1 MVQHTNSTSKDVALD
16 LARRGIAVFPC
27 HYIKP
32 GGTCSCG
39 TDCGRDAGKHPMTHN
54 GFKDAAVDPAAVE
67 RLFRGSRSSAN
78 IAVATGPVSGV
89 WVLDV
94 EAAGLPILDQLQQQH
109 GTLPTTVS
117 SITGGGGKHLWFKW
131 NGIEVKNRT
140 KINGEPIDCRGAGGY
155 VVVPPSNH
163 KSGRRYRWEHDPE
176 TTPIVEA
183 PSWLT
188 QYVAGTNGS
197 TKPAET
203 ITTPAAGGLTFT
215 VAAPVEDLATAA
227 GAGEGQRHAT
237 ALRLIGGAIGRG
249 TDPVEVARQAAAW
262 AARCSPP
269 LDDQEVLRIVGD
281 FARKQTTQHKPAAA
295 IAAKPIPTPPPPWVP
310 FPIKAIPTPIRSY
323 ITGSAAAIGC
333 DPAFVA
339 TAILPTL
346 AAAIGNS
353 RTMLLKRGWA
363 EPAVLW
369 GGLVGDSGCQKS
381 PALDAATK
389 HTKHRQAVAVE
400 AHRQDQEEYDKQ
412 VEAYKLSYD
421 DWKRTGRKKGDPPP
435 VEPIKP
441 ICDRFTCSD
450 ITVEGLAE
458 RLADAHRGL
467 LLIRDELAGWFG
479 SFDQYKPGHGADAAH
494 WLTIHGARDLL
505 VDRKTG
511 DRKTLF
517 VRRAAVSITGG
528 IQPGTLRRALGT
540 EHFENGLAARLLLA
554 MPPRR
559 AKRWTEARVG
569 EDLDRQV
576 GEIFDRLYQLQPEDQ
591 DQHPEPV
598 VVGLTQDGKAAW
610 VEFYD
615 RHAERIADA
624 SGNEAAVLS
633 KIEAAAARIA
643 LVLHLVRQAAF
654 DPDAGEAVDAAS
666 IRSGV
671 TIAEWYASEAERVYR
686 VLRETDEDRSRR
698 EVVELITRRGGTITA
713 NELRKRSRRLDTNEE
728 AEVVLAGLV
737 RAGIGTWEHV
747 PTGDAGGRPTTQF
760 RLSGGV
766 SETETPANTG
776 KSGVLVS
783 ETAGAV
789 GSKQW
794 EVTEL

>member
-1 MVQHTNSTSKDVALD
+1 MFAKRSDCNV
-16 LARRGIAVFPC
+16 GI
-27 HYIKP
+27 
-32 GGTCSCG
+32 
-39 TDCGRDAGKHPMTHN
+39 
-54 GFKDAAVDPAAVE
+54 
-67 RLFRGSRSSAN
+67 
-78 IAVATGPVSGV
+78 ATGPASKT
-89 WVLDV
+89 WVLDLDGEEGRKAFFYNV
-94 EAAGLPILDQLQQQH
+94 CQADLPD
-109 GTLPTTVS
+109 TVKVH
-117 SITGGGGKHLWFKW
+117 TPGGGLHFYWRE
-131 NGIEVKNRT
+131 NGEGITNRT
-140 KINGEPIDCRGAGGY
+140 KVGGMPIDVRGDGGY
-155 VVVPPSNH
+155 VVAPPSIHPN
-163 KSGRRYRWEHDPE
+163 GGRYRFDDGMSCGDEFFPE
-176 TTPIVEA
+176 CQRTYLDDQPIATA
-183 PSWLT
+183 PDWL
-188 QYVAGTNGS
+188 VKFVKSNG
-197 TKPAET
+197 KPEEPVV
-203 ITTPAAGGLTFT
+203 TTPAAGSLTFT
-215 VAAPVEDLATAA
+215 VSGTVEDLATAP
-227 GAGEGQRHAT
+227 GAVGPSGDKPGERHAT

-249 TDPVEVARQAAAW
+249 LDACTVAQQAIAW
-262 AARCSPP
+262 AARCTPP
-269 LDDQEVLRIVGD
+269 MDQDEVLKIVGD
-281 FARKQTTQHKPAAA
+281 LSRKQATKPGPAAA
-295 IAAKPIPTPPPPWVP
+295 AAARKPILAPPPPWVP
-310 FPIKAIPTPIRSY
+310 FPVEAIPTPIRAY
-323 ITGSAAAIGC
+323 VTGSAAAIGC

-353 RTMLLKRGWA
+353 RAILLKRGWA
-363 EPAVLW
+363 EPSVLW

-381 PALDAATK
+381 PALDAGTK
-389 HTKHRQAVAVE
+389 QTKQRQAAAVE

-412 VEAYKLSYD
+412 VEFYKLAYD

-441 ICDRFTCSD
+441 ICERFTCSD
-450 ITVEGLAE
+450 ITVEGLAVL
-458 RLADAHRGL
+458 LADAPRGL
-467 LLIRDELAGWFG
+467 LLIRDELAGWLG

-559 AKRWTEARVG
+559 AKRWTETRIG

-576 GEIFDRLYQLQPEDQ
+576 GEVLDRLYQLQADDQ
-591 DQHPEPV
+591 AEPV

-624 SGNEAAVLS
+624 SGETAAVLS

-654 DPDAGEAVDAAS
+654 DPDAGGAVDAAS

-686 VLRETDEDRSRR
+686 VLRETDGSRGQR
-698 EVVELITRRGGTITA
+698 QVVELIERRGGTITA
-713 NELRKRSRRLDTNEE
+713 NDLRRRSRLFVTSEDADKFLDE
-728 AEVVLAGLV
+728 LV
-737 RAGIGTWEHV
+737 KSGIGTWHNVEH
-747 PTGDAGGRPTTQF
+747 GDAGGRPTREF
-760 RLSGGV
+760 RLASGV
-766 SETETPANTG
+766 SASETYSGPRKSGVSDTETPEA
-776 KSGVLVS
+776 SGS
-783 ETAGAV
+783 E
-789 GSKQW
+789 KW
-794 EVTEL
+794 EEVRV